1 MGDAK
6 RSLSETDAEIAEP
19 RPMRVGLVNG
29 GTAATVCVRPSA
41 MNAFGGYIGLRTSVF
56 LDTTL
61 PLPLAVTS

>member
-1 MGDAK
+1 
-6 RSLSETDAEIAEP
+6 
-19 RPMRVGLVNG
+19 MRVGLPNG

-41 MNAFGGYIGLRTSVF
+41 MNAFGGYIGLRAYVF